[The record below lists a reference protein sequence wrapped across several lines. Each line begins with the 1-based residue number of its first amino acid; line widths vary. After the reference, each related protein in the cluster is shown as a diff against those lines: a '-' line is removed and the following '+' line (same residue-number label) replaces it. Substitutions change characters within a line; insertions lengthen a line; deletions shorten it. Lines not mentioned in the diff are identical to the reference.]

1 MIPAWA
7 TIDIPVKRRGDTVVA
22 ITVKNTAGA
31 TVDLSAYAGRIY
43 CAVYAINADRSRG
56 TKLGDATITQVSLA
70 VGRFNIT
77 FPRAVT
83 AAIDLARG
91 AGYDVVF
98 DEPSGGLDI
107 YRLDGRLL
115 PSEGFTEVP

>member
-7 TIDIPVKRRGDTVVA
+7 TVDVPVKRRGDTVLSL
-22 ITVKNTAGA
+22 TFKNPQGSTINLA
-31 TVDLSAYAGRIY
+31 AYAGRIY
-43 CAVYAINADRSRG
+43 CDVYAINSDRSRG
-56 TKLGDATITQVSLA
+56 AKLGAAVITEVNLA
-70 VGRFNIT
+70 VGRLDIT

-83 AAIDLARG
+83 ALVDLTRG
-91 AGYDVVF
+91 AGYDLKF